1 MQYAVCSSL
10 AHRSASYIAYK
21 YVCAIAVRKQYAG
34 GRRVSSGQVEEG
46 KWEESLDAF
55 FYYALKTFSFDF
67 LSWFIYAFFVV
78 FYLFIQSLVSETK
91 TACG

>member
-1 MQYAVCSSL
+1 MVDGACKISSINQSINL

-55 FYYALKTFSFDF
+55 FLTMR
-67 LSWFIYAFFVV
+67 
-78 FYLFIQSLVSETK
+78 
-91 TACG
+91 